1 MRFIKLSKPKIKD
14 LMSRKIIPIGISLV
28 CCSGFLL
35 LVLAPGGC
43 AFNLLPYE
51 IHESMSRGGKGESQ
65 FITIFDVLFSIGIF
79 LLVLWINKKWLEVK
93 A

>member
-1 MRFIKLSKPKIKD
+1 MI
-14 LMSRKIIPIGISLV
+14 RKMVPIGVSLI
-28 CCSGFLL
+28 CCAGFLL

-51 IHESMSRGGKGESQ
+51 IHESISRGGQSESQ
-65 FITIFDVLFSIGIF
+65 FIAIFDVLFSIGIF
-79 LLVLWINKKWLEVK
+79 LLVFCTLKRWLKGK